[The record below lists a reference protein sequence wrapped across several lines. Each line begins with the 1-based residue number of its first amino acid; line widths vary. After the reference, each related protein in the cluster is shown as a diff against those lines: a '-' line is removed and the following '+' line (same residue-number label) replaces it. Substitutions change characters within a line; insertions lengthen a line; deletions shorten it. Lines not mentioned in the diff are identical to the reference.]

1 MQLYFFEQNDISIL
15 FSIVNR
21 ELENIN
27 KRFISNTLFL
37 KVKNTKFSVFHT
49 ASRKDDLQLVL
60 PKLFIKNQVVKR
72 QSSIKFLGILLNENL
87 SWEKHLK
94 LTENKIHTKRSPI

>member
-27 KRFISNTLFL
+27 KWFISNRLFL
-37 KVKNTKFSVFHT
+37 KVKNTKFSAFHT

-94 LTENKIHTKRSPI
+94 LTENKIHTK